1 MKIALFTKEYPPNI
15 YGGAGV
21 HVEYLS
27 RALAKRLQ
35 VQVRAFGTDAPVPGN
50 PSVRFYPEWPE
61 AHVDTDPRF
70 AGATDAFE
78 RSLRMAKDRLDA
90 DLVHCHTWYT
100 DMAGILAAQLWAIP
114 SVLTIHSLEP
124 LRPWKVEQ
132 LGRAYHLSAWMERTA
147 IEQASA
153 VIAVSRETRDDVLR
167 LFDIPP
173 DRVHVIHNGID
184 LDEYRPSPHA
194 DVLARH
200 DIDPN
205 RPYVLFVGRIT
216 RQKGILHLLDAIPL
230 LDPALQIVLCA
241 GAPDTKEIGQEMA
254 TKVATLQ
261 STRPGVIWISEM
273 LPRPDLIQLYTHAA
287 VFCCPSVYEPFGII
301 NLEAM
306 ACYTPVVASSVGG
319 IKEVVVPEETG
330 LLVDPDLLP
339 DGFEPRDPAAF
350 AARLADA
357 INRLGEDA
365 GLRARF
371 AEAGRRRVEQ
381 HFSWDAIAARTE
393 ALYREVIDNH
403 VSRSGLSHLAPG
415 TLSRWRERAG

>member
-1 MKIALFTKEYPPNI
+1 MKVALFSKEYPPNV

-27 RALAKRLQ
+27 RALARRMD
-35 VQVRAFGTDAPVPGN
+35 VEVRAFGTQAPMPGN
-50 PSVRFYPEWPE
+50 PAVRYYSEWPE
-61 AHVDTDPRF
+61 ARRDTDPRF
-70 AGATDAFE
+70 AGAVDAFE

-100 DMAGILAAQLWAIP
+100 DMAGLLAAQLWDLP

-147 IEQASA
+147 IEQADA

-167 LFDIPP
+167 LFDIPAE
-173 DRVHVIHNGID
+173 RVHVIHNGID
-184 LDEYRPSPHA
+184 LEEYRPSTHA
-194 DVLARH
+194 DALARH
-200 DIDPN
+200 GVDPE

-216 RQKGILHLLDAIPL
+216 RQKGILHLLHAIPL
-230 LDPALQIVLCA
+230 LDPALQVVLCA
-241 GAPDTKEIGQEMA
+241 GAPDTPEIGREMA
-254 TKVATLQ
+254 EGVAALAA
-261 STRPGVIWISEM
+261 TRPGIVWISDI
-273 LPRPDLIQLYTHAA
+273 LPRADVIQLYTHAA

-306 ACYTPVVASSVGG
+306 ACLTPVVASSVGG
-319 IKEVVVPEETG
+319 IKEVVVDGQTG
-330 LLVDPDLLP
+330 ILIDPGLQDG
-339 DGFEPRDPAAF
+339 GFEPRDPAAF
-350 AARLADA
+350 AAGLADGINRLAD
-357 INRLGEDA
+357 NA

-371 AEAGRRRVEQ
+371 AEAGRRRVVD

-393 ALYREVIDNH
+393 ALYRETIAA
-403 VSRSGLSHLAPG
+403 RTSGASLSPPPPL
-415 TLSRWRERAG
+415 TLTPMS

>member
-1 MKIALFTKEYPPNI
+1 MKAAIFTKEYPPNI

-27 RALAKRLQ
+27 RALAKRIE
-35 VQVRAFGTDAPVPGN
+35 VEVRAFGNDAPIAGN

-61 AHVDTDPRF
+61 ARTGTDPRF
-70 AGATDAFE
+70 AGAVDAME
-78 RSLRMAKDRLDA
+78 RSLRMAKDQLDA

-100 DMAGILAAQLWAIP
+100 DMAGILAAQLWGIP

-153 VIAVSRETRDDVLR
+153 VIAVSNETRDDVLR
-167 LFDIPP
+167 LFDIPAE
-173 DRVHVIHNGID
+173 RVHVIHNGID
-184 LDEYRPSPHA
+184 PDEYRPSQHA
-194 DVLARH
+194 DALTRNGV
-200 DIDPN
+200 DPE

-216 RQKGILHLLDAIPL
+216 RQKGILHLVDAIPH
-230 LDPALQIVLCA
+230 LDPALQVVLCA
-241 GAPDTKEIGQEMA
+241 GAPDTPEISREMEQRIA
-254 TKVATLQ
+254 AVSA
-261 STRPGVIWISEM
+261 TRPGVRWIRDM
-273 LPRPDLIQLYTHAA
+273 LPRADTIQLYTHAA

-306 ACYTPVVASSVGG
+306 ACGTPVVASAVGG
-319 IKEVVVPEETG
+319 IKEVVVPEQTG
-330 LLVDPDLLP
+330 LLVDADLDP
-339 DGFEPRDPAAF
+339 DGGFTPRDPAGF
-350 AARLADA
+350 AQRLADG
-357 INRLGEDA
+357 INRLAEDE

-371 AEAGRRRVEQ
+371 AQAGRQRVLD

-393 ALYREVIDNH
+393 ALYRAILT
-403 VSRSGLSHLAPG
+403 S
-415 TLSRWRERAG
+415 

>member
-1 MKIALFTKEYPPNI
+1 MKVALFTKEYPPNI

-27 RALAKRLQ
+27 RALAKRLD
-35 VQVRAFGTDAPVPGN
+35 VEVRAFGDGAPVPGN

-61 AHVDTDPRF
+61 AKRDTDPRF

-100 DMAGILAAQLWAIP
+100 DMAGILAAELWGIP

-132 LGRAYHLSAWMERTA
+132 LGRGYHLSAWMERTA
-147 IEQASA
+147 IEQVSA
-153 VIAVSRETRDDVLR
+153 VIAVSHETRDDVLR
-167 LFDIPP
+167 LFDVAPE
-173 DRVHVIHNGID
+173 RVHVIHNGID
-184 LDEYRPSPHA
+184 LDEYRPSLHA

-200 DIDPN
+200 GIDPE

-216 RQKGILHLLDAIPL
+216 RQKGILHLLGAIPH
-230 LDPALQIVLCA
+230 LDPALQVVLCA

-254 TKVATLQ
+254 AMVATLQ
-261 STRPGVIWISEM
+261 STRPGVIWISDM
-273 LPRPDLIQLYTHAA
+273 LPRADVIQLYTHAA

-306 ACYTPVVASSVGG
+306 ACYTPVVASAVGG
-319 IKEVVVPEETG
+319 IKEVVVPGETG

-339 DGFEPRDPAAF
+339 GGFEPRDPAAF
-350 AARLADA
+350 AARLAEA

-365 GLRARF
+365 GLRARY

-393 ALYREVIDNH
+393 ALYRQVVEMGH
-403 VSRSGLSHLAPG
+403 SR
-415 TLSRWRERAG
+415 